1 MYGIFTHIYHRNH
14 PNVGK
19 YTIHGSYGYSI
30 YIYKYKYKY
39 IYIYRCTLTLLPSKH
54 PAGAWAS
61 RFRASSAKR
70 VLLCLGRMDQE
81 GANPTAMLWQPVF
94 NFRENARFSCFSIA
108 GISNVTEDTKR
119 YKQNMY
125 MSFTPVA
132 SFLDFHPCKLKTTYT
147 LYKNNFQLQFSRPLL
162 KGKCHLSHFRHIYA
176 LSTWACLQF
185 LSVLINLKHHTER
198 LKHAKTSRGADRR
211 ECLPPCVVPP
221 RCPRW
226 FRGKWRQ
233 VMGWSVG
240 NGWQWEPTSSGN
252 SRDGWKKKQ
261 PRPVSRNGD
270 LQHVTSN

>member
-1 MYGIFTHIYHRNH
+1 MH
-14 PNVGK
+14 PNFTSFQTSG
-19 YTIHGSYGYSI
+19 
-30 YIYKYKYKY
+30 
-39 IYIYRCTLTLLPSKH
+39 
-54 PAGAWAS
+54 W
-61 RFRASSAKR
+61 
-70 VLLCLGRMDQE
+70 CLGFTLSRQLCKE
-81 GANPTAMLWQPVF
+81 GSLVPGKDGPGRCKPNGNVVATCFQFQGKCKVQLFF
-94 NFRENARFSCFSIA
+94 NC